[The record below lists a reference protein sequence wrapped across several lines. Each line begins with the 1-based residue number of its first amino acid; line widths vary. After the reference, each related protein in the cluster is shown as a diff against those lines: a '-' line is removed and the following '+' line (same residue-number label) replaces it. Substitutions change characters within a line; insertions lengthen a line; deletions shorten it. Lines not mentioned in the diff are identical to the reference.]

1 MVIQGLFAWV
11 FFCLEKTFGNVLF
24 KGTIEGGDDVESGV
38 YLLVQVVYAVAPD
51 RGVGGDSQFA
61 ER

>member
-38 YLLVQVVYAVAPD
+38 YLLVQVVYA
-51 RGVGGDSQFA
+51 
-61 ER
+61 